1 MQKLKGSIRLKV
13 YAALGACLTIV
24 FINGVIGARGAR
36 ALEEHRANS
45 YAHETV
51 PVEDLAATRINAL
64 GIHIALMRLLAQRD
78 PGEVR
83 QTEAHIRELEK
94 KLTASW
100 TDYYPGR
107 LTDDA
112 KRAVANRI
120 ATCVNEFLSLVDA
133 AVADI
138 DAGNPAGAAAT
149 LDKLMSV
156 SVSLS
161 DGLDRNSAMQV
172 AQIEESNQK
181 SEHLYVLVRCLE
193 WGGFFMAFVV
203 VICAAAYLL
212 KVILGPL
219 RSAVDVAERIAG
231 GKLDND
237 ITIVSNDEFGNML
250 HALRTMDRQLTD
262 VVRGIKSSS
271 ESISVAAGEIA
282 AGNTDLSSRTE
293 QQAASLEE
301 TAASMEQLTATVRQN
316 AGNAHQATTLASSA
330 TEIAHAGNA
339 VVGRMLA
346 TMGDISTS
354 AATIGD
360 ITTLIE
366 SIAFQTNILA
376 LNAAVEAARAG
387 EQGRGFAVV
396 AGEVR
401 SLAQRASSAAKEIK
415 DLVQHSVQT
424 VRVGSEQAG
433 EVGRVMEQVL
443 QAIKRVADI
452 NAEISV
458 ASEEQRRGIEQV
470 NLAVGQM
477 DEVTQQNAALVEE
490 ASAAAQSLDQ
500 MAAQQKNAVA
510 VFTLGDRG
518 IGPTPALH
526 GIGAG

>member
-1 MQKLKGSIRLKV
+1 MQKFNGSIRLKV
-13 YAALGACLTIV
+13 YAALGVCLAII
-24 FINGVIGARGAR
+24 FINGAIGARGAR
-36 ALEEHRANS
+36 ALAERTERGYS
-45 YAHETV
+45 HETV
-51 PVEDLAATRINAL
+51 PVEDLAATQINAL
-64 GIHIALMRLLAQRD
+64 RIRIALAALPAQHDSNERNQA
-78 PGEVR
+78 EL
-83 QTEAHIRELEK
+83 QIRELEK
-94 KLTASW
+94 KLIDSW

-107 LTDDA
+107 VSDGTEQT
-112 KRAVANRI
+112 VADGI
-120 ATCVNEFLSLVDA
+120 ASALNAFRSLVDTTL
-133 AVADI
+133 ADI
-138 DAGNPAGAAAT
+138 NAGNADGAAAT
-149 LDKLMSV
+149 VNRLGPI
-156 SVSLS
+156 SVSLF
-161 DGLDRNSAMQV
+161 DGLEKDSAMQN
-172 AQIEESNQK
+172 ARIKESRQK
-181 SEHLYVLVRCLE
+181 SEDLYVLVRCLE
-193 WGGFFMAFVV
+193 WGSFFVGFVV
-203 VICAAAYLL
+203 VVCAAAYLL

-219 RSAVDVAERIAG
+219 RSAVHVAERIAD

-237 ITIVSNDEFGNML
+237 ITIASNDEFGNML
-250 HALRTMDRQLTD
+250 HALKTMDRQLTD
-262 VVRGIKSSS
+262 VVRGIKDSS

-316 AGNAHQATTLASSA
+316 AENAHQATALAASA
-330 TEIAHAGNA
+330 TEIASAGNA

-354 AATIGD
+354 SATISD

-366 SIAFQTNILA
+366 GIAFQTNILA

-415 DLVQHSVQT
+415 DLIQHSVET
-424 VRVGSEQAG
+424 VRVGSDQAG
-433 EVGRVMEQVL
+433 EVGRTMDQVL

-452 NAEISV
+452 NAEISA

-500 MAAQQKNAVA
+500 MAVQQKHAVA
-510 VFTLGDRG
+510 VFTLGDRS
-518 IGPTPALH
+518 INPTLALH
-526 GIGAG
+526 GIGVG